1 MRKEEFE
8 MSKVIRKFDERSNM
22 IYFENPEE
30 NFWQKT
36 KYDSNDRIVYSE
48 NSKGEWKRIVY
59 SKSGEIVYYA
69 TPTFEKWFEEV

>member
-22 IYFENPEE
+22 TYFENPEE

-48 NSKGEWKRIVY
+48 NSK
-59 SKSGEIVYYA
+59 
-69 TPTFEKWFEEV
+69 